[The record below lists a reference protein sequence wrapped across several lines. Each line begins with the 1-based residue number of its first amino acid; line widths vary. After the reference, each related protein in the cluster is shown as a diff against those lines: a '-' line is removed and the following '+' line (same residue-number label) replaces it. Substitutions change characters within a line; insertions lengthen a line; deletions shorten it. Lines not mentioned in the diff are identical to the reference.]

1 MTFFPDQHHS
11 FTTQPMNKTT
21 NGFYVHKFEEVHLL
35 FLELLTEH
43 QMMDGWT
50 QRRERKSWAKRGQE
64 GT

>member
-1 MTFFPDQHHS
+1 M
-11 FTTQPMNKTT
+11 
-21 NGFYVHKFEEVHLL
+21 GFYVHRFEEVHLL